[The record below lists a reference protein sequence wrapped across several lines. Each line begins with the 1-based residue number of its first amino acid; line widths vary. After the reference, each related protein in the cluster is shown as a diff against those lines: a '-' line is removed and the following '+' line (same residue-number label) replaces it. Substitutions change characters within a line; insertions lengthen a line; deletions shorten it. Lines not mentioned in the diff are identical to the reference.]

1 MEQKVRGGSTSQL
14 SNFEGCSATLEG
26 CSTNFEGDTR
36 TSSFEGGSATQ
47 NLSFE
52 GGKNTPGSNFS
63 KENLGCKYSQ
73 YEGIWDRGL
82 VTPSAEIPKYTMIE
96 NNKSLPIE
104 NLHQMN
110 YMALPSYTCNKKSL
124 TGQCNHLQLKF
135 PYLDRNED
143 VINSISL

>member
-1 MEQKVRGGSTSQL
+1 MGSQKVRGGSTSLL

-26 CSTNFEGDTR
+26 CSTNFGGCSTNFEGDTK

-96 NNKSLPIE
+96 
-104 NLHQMN
+104 
-110 YMALPSYTCNKKSL
+110 
-124 TGQCNHLQLKF
+124 
-135 PYLDRNED
+135 
-143 VINSISL
+143 